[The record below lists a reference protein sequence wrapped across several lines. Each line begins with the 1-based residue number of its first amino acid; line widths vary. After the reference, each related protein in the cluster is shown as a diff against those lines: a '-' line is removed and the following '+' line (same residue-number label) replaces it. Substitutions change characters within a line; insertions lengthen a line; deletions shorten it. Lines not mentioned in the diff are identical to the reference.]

1 MYHET
6 KMGRTGMRVLAL
18 AAAAIVL
25 SAVPAMAACDLKA
38 ADAASAG
45 TGCARAWMD
54 ANLRMND
61 IVAVGTHNSYKLA
74 IDPKIFALVEKTAPK
89 VAPTL
94 DYGHR
99 PLSDELN
106 DGARAIEID
115 VAYDP
120 KGGLFAHPFG
130 PKLVGLPDDPGYAA
144 AMSKPGFKVLHFQDI
159 DFRSSCVTLH
169 DCLAVLKGWSRA
181 HPDHVPILLSF
192 NAKDDS
198 LPNGQGTQALKFDA
212 AAYDAL
218 DAEIR
223 AVLSPRDLITP
234 DDVQGSYPTLR
245 EAVTKGG
252 WPTLG
257 QARGKF
263 ILALDEHAEKAALYA
278 HNAHSLKGRPMFIGE
293 DDLTAPDAAFIVL
306 NEPMTDDI
314 AGAVK
319 QGFIVRTRADADTVE
334 ARANDTKR
342 RDVALASGAQYVS
355 TDYMVP
361 DTRFGPY
368 TARMPDGVVAA
379 CNPLTAAGK
388 CAGVPVEAAAH

>member
-1 MYHET
+1 
-6 KMGRTGMRVLAL
+6 VLVRASVIL
-18 AAAAIVL
+18 ATAIVL
-25 SAVPAMAACDLKA
+25 SAVGGGTGSAAQHCDLKA

-45 TGCARAWMD
+45 AGCARAWMD

-61 IVAVGTHNSYKLA
+61 IVAVGTHNSYKQA
-74 IDPKIFALVEKTAPK
+74 IDPKIFALVQKSAPQ

-94 DYGHR
+94 DYAHR
-99 PLSDELN
+99 PLDVELS

-120 KGGLFAHPFG
+120 KGGLFAHPAG
-130 PKLVGLPDDPGYAA
+130 PLLVGEKLPDGYSE

-159 DFRSSCVTLH
+159 DFRSSCITLH
-169 DCLAVLKGWSRA
+169 DCLVILKAWSRA

-198 LPNGQGTQALKFDA
+198 LPKGQGAQALKFDA
-212 AAYDAL
+212 AAYDAF

-223 AVLSPRDLITP
+223 AVFAPKDMITP

-245 EAVTKGG
+245 DAVTKGG
-252 WPTLG
+252 WPTL
-257 QARGKF
+257 ARSRGKF

-278 HNAHSLKGRPMFIGE
+278 HNSHSLKGRAMFIGE
-293 DDLTAPDAAFIVL
+293 DDLTASDAAFIVL
-306 NEPMTDDI
+306 NEPLKDDI

-319 QGFIVRTRADADTVE
+319 QGFMVRTRADADTVE
-334 ARANDTKR
+334 ARANNTKP
-342 RDVALASGAQYVS
+342 RDAALASGAQYVS

-368 TARMPDGVVAA
+368 TARMPAGVIAA
-379 CNPLTAAGK
+379 CNPLTAAAK
-388 CAGVPVEAAAH
+388 CGGLPIEAGP